1 LVKENE
7 RVKMPAGISS
17 TLVVFLLVAGASI
30 PAPVSKVGRI
40 DRASEIPVS
49 GTVPFVLDGNRIYA
63 RVVLTRQDGTLRR
76 TLAYVDSGS
85 PSTILSRE
93 LLKELSPD
101 KKTPLHLLIGQMPVT
116 IESNTV
122 QGDSWFPQSLGD
134 NGKVEMLLPAGVLRN
149 YQVVIDYAG
158 RTLTLA
164 RPGTLHPD
172 GITVPIHLDEKTG
185 LAAVDATINQT
196 SYALTIDVGS
206 AYSWIRKST
215 AQTWLKAHPEWQRG
229 IGAVGPSNMRMEDDG
244 TEADG
249 ILIRI
254 HNTRLGSVL
263 VDGIGALAIGQN
275 DKQWDFIDWYAK
287 KNAVPVIGWLGG
299 NVLQGF
305 RITIDYPNHMS
316 YWLRQSD
323 LDSHDLDVVGL
334 TLAHRE
340 GEYFVAKV
348 AERNGAATVEG
359 IRAGDRLLQIEAMKT
374 ENATSGEIF
383 DAMHGRPGD
392 VRKLVVERD
401 GKIFNVETHVTRF

>member
-1 LVKENE
+1 
-7 RVKMPAGISS
+7 MPAGVSS

-30 PAPVSKVGRI
+30 SAPVSNAAKRI
-40 DRASEIPVS
+40 DGASQTPVS

-63 RVVLTRQDGTLRR
+63 RVVLTRPDGTLRR

-122 QGDSWFPQSLGD
+122 QGDSWFPQSLGE

-164 RPGTLHPD
+164 HPGTLHPD
-172 GITVPIHLDEKTG
+172 GIPVPIHLDEKTG
-185 LAAVDATINQT
+185 LAAVDATINRA
-196 SYALTIDVGS
+196 SYPITIDVGS

-229 IGAVGPSNMRMEDDG
+229 VGAVGPSNMRMEDDG
-244 TEADG
+244 IEAGG

-254 HNTRLGSVL
+254 HDTHVGSVP
-263 VDGIGALAIGQN
+263 VDELGALAIGQN

-299 NVLQGF
+299 NVLQDY
-305 RITIDYPNHMS
+305 RITIDYPNRMS
-316 YWLRQSD
+316 YWLRQRD
-323 LDSHDLDVVGL
+323 LDAHDLDVVGL
-334 TLAHRE
+334 TLARRD
-340 GEYFVAKV
+340 GRCFVAKV

-359 IRAGDRLLQIEAMKT
+359 VRAGDSLIQIEAMKT
-374 ENATSGEIF
+374 QGATSGEIF
-383 DAMHGRPGD
+383 AAMHGRPGK

-401 GKIFNVETHVTRF
+401 GKVFTVEAHVTRF

>member
-1 LVKENE
+1 M
-7 RVKMPAGISS
+7 KMPAGISS

-122 QGDSWFPQSLGD
+122 QGDSWFPQSLD
-134 NGKVEMLLPAGVLRN
+134 ENGKVEMLLPAGVLRN

-172 GITVPIHLDEKTG
+172 AITVPIHLDEKTFR
-185 LAAVDATINQT
+185 LMLNDNAMATEKL
-196 SYALTIDVGS
+196 S
-206 AYSWIRKST
+206 
-215 AQTWLKAHPEWQRG
+215 
-229 IGAVGPSNMRMEDDG
+229 
-244 TEADG
+244 
-249 ILIRI
+249 
-254 HNTRLGSVL
+254 
-263 VDGIGALAIGQN
+263 
-275 DKQWDFIDWYAK
+275 
-287 KNAVPVIGWLGG
+287 
-299 NVLQGF
+299 
-305 RITIDYPNHMS
+305 
-316 YWLRQSD
+316 
-323 LDSHDLDVVGL
+323 
-334 TLAHRE
+334 
-340 GEYFVAKV
+340 
-348 AERNGAATVEG
+348 EG
-359 IRAGDRLLQIEAMKT
+359 IRKFTEDAITLEKHLIE
-374 ENATSGEIF
+374 SY
-383 DAMHGRPGD
+383 
-392 VRKLVVERD
+392 KL
-401 GKIFNVETHVTRF
+401 